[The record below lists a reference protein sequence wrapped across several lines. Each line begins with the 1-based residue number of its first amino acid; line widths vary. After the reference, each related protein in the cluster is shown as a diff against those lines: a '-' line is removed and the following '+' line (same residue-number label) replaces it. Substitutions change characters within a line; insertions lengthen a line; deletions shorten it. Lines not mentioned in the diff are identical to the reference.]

1 MKFNPE
7 KCVFV
12 VKGKFFGCL
21 MSTKGIEAN
30 PHNIEAIL

>member
-1 MKFNPE
+1 MKLNPE
-7 KCVFV
+7 KCVFE

-30 PHNIEAIL
+30 PTT